1 MKYMFLVYTKE
12 EQRGQM
18 SEQEVRALK
27 AGHMAVIET
36 ASRAGKL
43 SGCSPLKPTAL
54 ATTVRVENGKTMV
67 VDGPF
72 AETKEQ
78 LGGYYIID
86 CENLDEAIAWASKI
100 PTNCGGAT
108 GCIEGRPLH
117 EVPEIQQAMDGKL
130 SAQHA

>member
-12 EQRGQM
+12 DQRAQL
-18 SEQEVRALK
+18 SEQEVGALM

-36 ASRAGKL
+36 AARAGKL
-43 SGCSPLKPTAL
+43 HGVSPLKPTAM
-54 ATTVRVENGKTMV
+54 ATTVRVQDGKTLV

-100 PTNCGGAT
+100 PTNCGGMK
-108 GCIEGRPLH
+108 GCIEIRPLQ
-117 EVPEIQQAMDGKL
+117 EVPQIQQATDGRL